1 MDSKEP
7 NKYIYKEKIKAAAQL
22 KRRNTYSEISPI
34 LQNSTLAVPEQPTSS
49 WCSSR
54 VPKQVALTIREPLPV
69 VQKAAR
75 PQLSVTTSDN
85 NKEKGKDLC
94 TSSVISETG
103 SVSNTS
109 NQALQI
115 QNTIPTKGPH
125 KSYNTILEKQ
135 KEYIWPQPTTGVDI
149 LL

>member
-1 MDSKEP
+1 MKV
-7 NKYIYKEKIKAAAQL
+7 AAQL
-22 KRRNTYSEISPI
+22 KRRNTYSEISSI
-34 LQNSTLAVPEQPTSS
+34 LQNSTLAVPKQPTSS

-75 PQLSVTTSDN
+75 PQLFVSTSDN
-85 NKEKGKDLC
+85 NKKKGKDLC

-125 KSYNTILEKQ
+125 KSYNTVMSSL
-135 KEYIWPQPTTGVDI
+135 PQYWCS
-149 LL
+149 LYL